1 MNIFSSQVFFFCS
14 HVRLLTGNRLFF
26 AYCVSLSSCILH
38 VGGDPEGAGV
48 GLLSL
53 PVWVGYA
60 LSAVTFGAGFVGV
73 SYAVLTSSW
82 DDPSSSSSTIIYD
95 DDDDSLVSE
104 DDP

>member
-1 MNIFSSQVFFFCS
+1 MLYVCLCQ
-14 HVRLLTGNRLFF
+14 L
-26 AYCVSLSSCILH
+26 
-38 VGGDPEGAGV
+38 GGDPDGAGV

-82 DDPSSSSSTIIYD
+82 DDPSSSSTLIYD
-95 DDDDSLVSE
+95 DDDDDDDNEE
-104 DDP
+104 DDDVAPS